1 MLEIK
6 YKTLMLIRIISL
18 KDFTTGFKTKRVV
31 NNLSLNF
38 YENQVTGLLG
48 YVHLNSSCIFIE
60 IFNIIL
66 WLRHN
71 GAGKTTT
78 TFMLS
83 GK

>member
-1 MLEIK
+1 MQ
-6 YKTLMLIRIISL
+6 IRIIFF

-48 YVHLNSSCIFIE
+48 YDYLYSSWIFYE